1 MLLKKLVTIT
11 LLASAAPAFAALAGT
26 VQWDVRTTGSNSNAG
41 CFDPG
46 VASPGTDYSQQDS
59 PQVAFTDLVIGGTN
73 TQLTSMLNPFSAA
86 SVGNCIHITGG
97 TGFTTGWYEVT
108 SVSVTTA
115 TMDRAVGTA
124 ASTNGTGNL
133 GGSFLTI
140 AATLSSAVDGN
151 TLNIKSGTYTLTSTL
166 TVGVSLYFV
175 GYGTAH
181 ADGGTKPLIT
191 TSTNSTPLFATAA
204 NIGTVLDNLAMTNT
218 ASTRAL
224 GIYATSY
231 GGSITV
237 LNCYASGFGGGT
249 DNGAFIDGTDNTHW
263 DYNAIIVMNSEIA
276 NSVSGIYASTTH
288 ILAAQFVGNYFHDNG
303 IDVYGYSQGSTQVI
317 GNIFSSST
325 GSFSVGLQGNFM
337 QVRGNT
343 FYNAAGSALL
353 FSIQSNASCVQNNIF
368 YGNLWAINQTTSAS
382 GAAAL
387 CATRN
392 AYGSNKNANINFP
405 VSATSITLSANPFV
419 NAAAANFAL
428 NNTAGGGAA
437 LRAVASPQGF
447 GSNGTTYTSN
457 YLDVGTAQHQDTGGG
472 GATNSA
478 YAN

>member
-1 MLLKKLVTIT
+1 MLLKKLMTIT

-73 TQLTSMLNPFSAA
+73 TQLTSVLNPFSAA

-124 ASTNGTGNL
+124 TSTGGTGNL

-140 AATLSSAVDGN
+140 AATLSSAVAGN

-166 TVGVSLYFV
+166 IVGASLYFV

-181 ADGGTKPLIT
+181 ADRGTKPLIT
-191 TSTNSTPLFATAA
+191 TSTNSTGLFGTATG
-204 NIGTVLDNLAMTNT
+204 ISTVLDNLAMTNT
-218 ASTRAL
+218 ASTRAV
-224 GIYATSY
+224 GIYGS
-231 GGSITV
+231 GHSQSITV
-237 LNCYASGFGGGT
+237 LNCYASGFGGGI
-249 DNGAFIDGTDNTHW
+249 DNGAFIDDTNNTND
-263 DYNAIIVMNSEIA
+263 DYVAVVVVNSEIA
-276 NSVSGIYASTTH
+276 NSVSGIYASTNNTV
-288 ILAAQFVGNYFHDNG
+288 AAQFVGNYFHGNG
-303 IDVYGYSQGSTQVI
+303 IDVFGYAPGTTQII

-325 GSFSVGLQGNFM
+325 GSFSVSLTGNFM

-353 FSIQSNASCVQNNIF
+353 FPSSSNPSCVQNNIF
-368 YGNLWAINQTTSAS
+368 YGNLQAINQTTSAS
-382 GAAAL
+382 GIAAL

-392 AYGSNKNANINFP
+392 AYGSNTNANINFP

-472 GATNSA
+472 GATNSG